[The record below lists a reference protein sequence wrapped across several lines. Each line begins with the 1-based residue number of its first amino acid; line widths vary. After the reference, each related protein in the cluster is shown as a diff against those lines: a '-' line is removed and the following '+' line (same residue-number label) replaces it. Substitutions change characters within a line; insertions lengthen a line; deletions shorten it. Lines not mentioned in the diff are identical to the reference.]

1 MKWCQIT
8 IEISAVKGYVAKLLA
23 STRVVRWLAQ
33 NRQEYL
39 SEFQSI
45 AEIWTIGGARS
56 AAE

>member
-1 MKWCQIT
+1 MKWCQIA
-8 IEISAVKGYVAKLLA
+8 IGAVKGYVAKLLA
-23 STRVVRWLAQ
+23 SARVVRWLAQ

-45 AEIWTIGGARS
+45 AEIETIGGARS